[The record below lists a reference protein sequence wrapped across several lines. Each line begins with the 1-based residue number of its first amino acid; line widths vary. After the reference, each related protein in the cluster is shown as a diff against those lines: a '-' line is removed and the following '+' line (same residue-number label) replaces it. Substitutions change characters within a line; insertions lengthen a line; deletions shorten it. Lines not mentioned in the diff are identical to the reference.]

1 MFTLYEAVPPLVNAF
16 YYTHDLPVA
25 TAVDTLTKSGLFTE
39 VTATNDVITLSRNG
53 SDYKLHR
60 GTVVIL
66 QGTDSFSL
74 VDDVTF
80 FTQYAE
86 LITVGAS
93 EFEKLV
99 ERVDMLEK
107 LLKVEAVEK
116 ASTPKKKS
124 TADKTAEKSQK
135 VEKEL
140 DTPAAT
146 E

>member
-39 VTATNDVITLSRNG
+39 VTATNDVITLNRNG

-60 GTVVIL
+60 GTVVVL

-86 LITVGAS
+86 LITVEAS
-93 EFEKLV
+93 EFENLV
-99 ERVDMLEK
+99 KRVDTLEK

-116 ASTPKKKS
+116 APTPKKKS
-124 TADKTAEKSQK
+124 TADKTAEK
-135 VEKEL
+135 EL
-140 DTPAAT
+140 DTPAVT

>member
-16 YYTHDLPVA
+16 YYTHDLPVT

-66 QGTDSFSL
+66 QGADNFSL
-74 VDDVTF
+74 VDEITF

-86 LITVGAS
+86 LITVEAS
-93 EFEKLV
+93 EFENLV
-99 ERVDMLEK
+99 KRVDMLEK

-116 ASTPKKKS
+116 APTTPKKKS
-124 TADKTAEKSQK
+124 TQK
-135 VEKEL
+135 AEKEL

>member
-1 MFTLYEAVPPLVNAF
+1 MFSLYEAIPSTVNAF
-16 YYTHDLPVA
+16 YYTYDLPVS

-39 VTATNDVITLSRNG
+39 VTEEDGIITLSRNG

-66 QGTDSFSL
+66 QGADNFSL

-86 LITVGAS
+86 LITVEAS

-99 ERVDMLEK
+99 KRVDMLEK

-116 ASTPKKKS
+116 TPTPKKS
-124 TADKTAEKSQK
+124 TTAKKDAQK

-140 DTPAAT
+140 DTPTAT

>member
-1 MFTLYEAVPPLVNAF
+1 MVNAF

-66 QGTDSFSL
+66 QGADNFSL

-86 LITVGAS
+86 LVTVGAS

-99 ERVDMLEK
+99 KRVDMLEK

-116 ASTPKKKS
+116 APAKKS
-124 TADKTAEKSQK
+124 SKKD
-135 VEKEL
+135 EKEL

>member
-1 MFTLYEAVPPLVNAF
+1 MFSLYEAVPPLVNAF

-60 GTVVIL
+60 GTVVVL

-93 EFEKLV
+93 EFENLV
-99 ERVDMLEK
+99 KRVDMLEK
-107 LLKVEAVEK
+107 ALKK
-116 ASTPKKKS
+116 PTTKKDTQKS
-124 TADKTAEKSQK
+124 
-135 VEKEL
+135 EKEL